1 MILVIG
7 GTDYIGRHIV
17 REIRTKQYRVVVLGK
32 TTANYQDGID
42 HKVVFERC
50 SFHNI

>member
-17 REIRTKQYRVVVLGK
+17 REIRKKQYRVVVLGEIPS
-32 TTANYQDGID
+32 NYQAEID
-42 HKVVFERC
+42 HKVVFERLN
-50 SFHNI
+50 S